1 MFDLRTRRERWTPS
15 WGVINMGKTLR
26 IGAIGWGLRGGLAAI
41 ANRPEDDAE
50 LVALAD
56 LSPAAHAKFKER
68 MGDDKY
74 VTTNYLDL
82 LDQNLDA
89 VFVMSPDWLHEEH
102 ACTLLAAGMN
112 IYLEKPMAITTEGCD
127 RILETAK
134 SSGSKLFVGH
144 NMRHFGVVQK
154 IKQWIDEGK
163 IGEVK
168 AGWCRHFVSYGG
180 DAYFRDW
187 HADRTKSTGLLL
199 QKGAHD
205 IDVLHWLCGGYSETV
220 SAIGDLSVYG
230 KITDR
235 LKPDESIKV
244 EFRKVW
250 PPSSLDKLNSVVD
263 VEDINMMLMKLNNG
277 VLASYQQCHYT
288 PDAWRNYTI
297 IGSEGRIENFGDSP
311 GKSVVRMWNQNHQ
324 GYVEKGDLEYEV
336 PVATGGH
343 GGADELIVGEFL
355 DFLRSGTT
363 SVTSPIAARQSV
375 AAGVAATQSVRSG
388 GAVVQVPPVAPD
400 LTEYFK

>member
-1 MFDLRTRRERWTPS
+1 MSD
-15 WGVINMGKTLR
+15 KLR

-41 ANRPEDDAE
+41 ANKPDEGSE

-56 LSPAAHAKFKER
+56 LSEKAHAKFKER
-68 MGDDKY
+68 IGEDRF
-74 VTTNYLDL
+74 VTTDYLDL
-82 LDQNLDA
+82 LKQNLDA

-102 ACTLLAAGMN
+102 ACTLLEAGMN

-127 RILETAK
+127 RILYAAK
-134 SSGSKLFVGH
+134 KGGAKLFVGH
-144 NMRHFGVVQK
+144 NMRHFGIVK
-154 IKQWIDEGK
+154 KMKEWIKEGK

-168 AGWCRHFVSYGG
+168 AGWCRHYVSYGG

-205 IDVLHWLCGGYSETV
+205 IDVLHYLCGGYSKKV
-220 SAIGDLSVYG
+220 SAMGALSVYG
-230 KITDR
+230 DIQDRQEPGNPIT
-235 LKPDESIKV
+235 V
-244 EFRKVW
+244 QFRAVW
-250 PPSSLDKLNSVVD
+250 PPNTLDKLNPVVD
-263 VEDINMMLMKLNNG
+263 VEDINMMLMELDNG

-297 IGSEGRIENFGDSP
+297 IGTEGRMENFGDAP
-311 GKSVVRMWNQNHQ
+311 GNSVIRLWDHNHQ
-324 GYVEKGDLEYEV
+324 RYSEKGDLEYNV

-343 GGADELIVGEFL
+343 GGADELIVSEFL
-355 DFLRSGTT
+355 NYVRTGQTLVTT
-363 SVTSPIAARQSV
+363 PIAARQSV

-388 GAVVQVPPVAPD
+388 GQLVEVPAIDPD
-400 LTEYFK
+400 LEAYFNA